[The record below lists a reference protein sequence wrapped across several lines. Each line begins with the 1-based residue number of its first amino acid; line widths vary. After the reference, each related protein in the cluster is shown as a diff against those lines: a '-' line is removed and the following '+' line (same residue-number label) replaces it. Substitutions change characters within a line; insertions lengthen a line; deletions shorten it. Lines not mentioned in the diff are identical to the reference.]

1 METVL
6 AFLEKIGNYLVLVR
20 FSDILDV
27 VIIAFLVYKLLDLV
41 KSTRAENILKGVVIF
56 LLALWLSEIFHLNG
70 IAYILGNMVQVGI
83 LALIILFQPEIR
95 QILEKL
101 GSKNIRLLQAFT
113 PAQQQTELEK
123 AIDQTVIA
131 CSEMSQTKTGVLI
144 VFERHIQ
151 LDDMVRSGT
160 TLDAAVSSELLKN
173 IFFVKAPMHDGAVII
188 RHGRILGAGCM
199 LPLSKNVNLSRDLGM
214 RHRAGIGMSEN
225 SDAVVVIVSEET
237 GSISVAVGGMLS
249 RRSWR
254 TSRAAVW
261 RTCWACAG
269 RRAIMEQKNE
279 QGGFSRRKAL
289 QVVISIL
296 VAIAVW
302 VYVDVEKAPDRTKTI
317 RDIPVEFS
325 GESTT
330 LADKNL
336 MLLSGY
342 DTTVDLTIKGPK
354 RELVKISKDNVRL
367 VASTSSIDSVGVHTL
382 RWDPI
387 YPDGVQSSS
396 LTVDWASKYKVT
408 VTVGELYTKEVP
420 VNCTVTGQVADGY
433 FTGETVLD
441 PTSLVLRGQRDDLLN
456 VAYAKLTV
464 NISGATRSVIQTE
477 SVQLYDNDDNPV
489 DNGNIRTNASLIQAK
504 VPVLT
509 TKEVSLA
516 VELSGVP
523 GSAGQSIKTTITPS
537 SVRLIGEADVLENID
552 EIVLATL
559 YIEDLDIWQQNSY
572 VVTAPDG
579 TWLANS
585 NEVATVEI
593 TMEGIEEM
601 TVTVDTFSYTNVPSG
616 LYPEI
621 TGGLD
626 VRLWG
631 LADELA
637 KMDAAALT
645 AMADLSGIT
654 EPGSYRVPVTVTISG
669 YRDVAVKGSYE
680 VTVYITDTEPA
691 PVPPADTD
699 GQPET
704 ST

>member
-1 METVL
+1 
-6 AFLEKIGNYLVLVR
+6 
-20 FSDILDV
+20 
-27 VIIAFLVYKLLDLV
+27 
-41 KSTRAENILKGVVIF
+41 
-56 LLALWLSEIFHLNG
+56 
-70 IAYILGNMVQVGI
+70 
-83 LALIILFQPEIR
+83 
-95 QILEKL
+95 
-101 GSKNIRLLQAFT
+101 
-113 PAQQQTELEK
+113 
-123 AIDQTVIA
+123 
-131 CSEMSQTKTGVLI
+131 
-144 VFERHIQ
+144 
-151 LDDMVRSGT
+151 
-160 TLDAAVSSELLKN
+160 
-173 IFFVKAPMHDGAVII
+173 
-188 RHGRILGAGCM
+188 
-199 LPLSKNVNLSRDLGM
+199 
-214 RHRAGIGMSEN
+214 
-225 SDAVVVIVSEET
+225 
-237 GSISVAVGGMLS
+237 
-249 RRSWR
+249 
-254 TSRAAVW
+254 
-261 RTCWACAG
+261 
-269 RRAIMEQKNE
+269 MEQKNE
-279 QGGFSRRKAL
+279 KGGFSRRKAL

-354 RELVKISKDNVRL
+354 RELVKISTDNVRL

-441 PTSLVLRGQRDDLLN
+441 PITLVLRGQRDDLLN

-523 GSAGQSIKTTITPS
+523 GVAVQSIKTTVTPT
-537 SVRLIGEADVLENID
+537 SVRLIGEADVLENIN

-559 YIEDLDIWQQNSY
+559 YIEDLDLWQQNSY

>member
-1 METVL
+1 
-6 AFLEKIGNYLVLVR
+6 
-20 FSDILDV
+20 
-27 VIIAFLVYKLLDLV
+27 
-41 KSTRAENILKGVVIF
+41 
-56 LLALWLSEIFHLNG
+56 
-70 IAYILGNMVQVGI
+70 
-83 LALIILFQPEIR
+83 
-95 QILEKL
+95 
-101 GSKNIRLLQAFT
+101 
-113 PAQQQTELEK
+113 
-123 AIDQTVIA
+123 
-131 CSEMSQTKTGVLI
+131 
-144 VFERHIQ
+144 
-151 LDDMVRSGT
+151 
-160 TLDAAVSSELLKN
+160 
-173 IFFVKAPMHDGAVII
+173 
-188 RHGRILGAGCM
+188 
-199 LPLSKNVNLSRDLGM
+199 
-214 RHRAGIGMSEN
+214 
-225 SDAVVVIVSEET
+225 
-237 GSISVAVGGMLS
+237 
-249 RRSWR
+249 
-254 TSRAAVW
+254 
-261 RTCWACAG
+261 
-269 RRAIMEQKNE
+269 MEQKNE

-523 GSAGQSIKTTITPS
+523 GVAGQSIKTTVTPT
-537 SVRLIGEADVLENID
+537 SVRLIGEADVLENIN

-559 YIEDLDIWQQNSY
+559 YIEDLDLWQQNSY

-601 TVTVDTFSYTNVPSG
+601 TLTVDTFSYTNVPSG

>member
-1 METVL
+1 
-6 AFLEKIGNYLVLVR
+6 
-20 FSDILDV
+20 
-27 VIIAFLVYKLLDLV
+27 
-41 KSTRAENILKGVVIF
+41 
-56 LLALWLSEIFHLNG
+56 
-70 IAYILGNMVQVGI
+70 
-83 LALIILFQPEIR
+83 
-95 QILEKL
+95 
-101 GSKNIRLLQAFT
+101 
-113 PAQQQTELEK
+113 
-123 AIDQTVIA
+123 
-131 CSEMSQTKTGVLI
+131 
-144 VFERHIQ
+144 
-151 LDDMVRSGT
+151 
-160 TLDAAVSSELLKN
+160 
-173 IFFVKAPMHDGAVII
+173 
-188 RHGRILGAGCM
+188 
-199 LPLSKNVNLSRDLGM
+199 
-214 RHRAGIGMSEN
+214 
-225 SDAVVVIVSEET
+225 
-237 GSISVAVGGMLS
+237 
-249 RRSWR
+249 
-254 TSRAAVW
+254 
-261 RTCWACAG
+261 
-269 RRAIMEQKNE
+269 MEQKNE
-279 QGGFSRRKAL
+279 KSGVSRNKVL
-289 QVVISIL
+289 QVIASIL
-296 VAIAVW
+296 VAVAIW
-302 VYVDVEKAPDRTKTI
+302 VYVDVEKAPERTKTI

-342 DTTVDLTIKGPK
+342 DTTVDLTIKGTK
-354 RELVKISKDNVRL
+354 RELVKINKDNVRL

-382 RWDPI
+382 RWDVV
-387 YPDGVQSSS
+387 YPDGVQSSALS
-396 LTVDWASKYKVT
+396 VDWASKYKVT

-420 VNCTVTGQVADGY
+420 VNCVVTGTVADGY

-441 PTSLVLRGQRDDLLN
+441 PTTLVLRGQRDDLLN

-464 NISGATRSVIQTE
+464 DISDATRSVIQTE

-489 DNGNIRTNASLIQAK
+489 DNSNIRTNASLIQAK

-593 TMEGIEEM
+593 TMEGIEEK

-616 LYPEI
+616 LYAEVQD
-621 TGGLD
+621 TLD

-631 LADELA
+631 LSEELA
-637 KMDAAALT
+637 ELKADAIT
-645 AMADLSGIT
+645 ATVDLSSVT
-654 EPGSYRVPVTVTISG
+654 ETGSCRVPVTVTVSG

-680 VTVYITDTEPA
+680 VTVYVTDT
-691 PVPPADTD
+691 
-699 GQPET
+699 QPEPEPEADGGLT
-704 ST
+704 SHGNNGSGNEN